1 MYVLGID
8 TSTLVSSVAIVV
20 PDRVVAEFTLHT
32 RKTHSERLMPTIQQM
47 IADADLVPKDITGI
61 AVSIG
66 PGSFTGL
73 RIGITTAKS
82 MAFALDSPVMGVP
95 TLDALAMQFPYSE
108 RMVCPILDAQKGNV
122 YTARYRMKNG
132 FPLRVD
138 EYRVMGIAELLQELA
153 DAGEA
158 AVITG
163 EVTLFTEYLQAA
175 DTAIVQI
182 APPLTRMPRGAAV
195 ATAGYQQMLAG
206 NVQDPR
212 TLTPFYIRRSEA
224 EVLWEQRHGGGDC
237 NGT

>member
-8 TSTLVSSVAIVV
+8 TSTLVSSVAIVDS
-20 PDRVVAEFTLHT
+20 DRIVAEFTLHT

-47 IADADLVPKDITGI
+47 IADADLTPKDIKGI

-82 MAFALDSPVMGVP
+82 MAFALDIPVMGVP

-108 RMVCPILDAQKGNV
+108 RIICPILDAQKGNV
-122 YTARYRMKNG
+122 YTARYRTQSG
-132 FPLRVD
+132 FPRLLD
-138 EYRVMGIAELLQELA
+138 EYRVMGIAELLRELT
-153 DAGEA
+153 DAGES

-163 EVTLFTEYLQAA
+163 EITLFREHLQSSDPAVVQVAA
-175 DTAIVQI
+175 
-182 APPLTRMPRGAAV
+182 PLSRMPRGAAV
-195 ATAGYQQMLAG
+195 AAAGYQQMSAG

-224 EVLWEQRHGGGDC
+224 EVIWEQRHGGGDC